1 MDFRVYLG
9 SLMLLIS
16 IASIILLVKFYHSP
30 SKDEQK
36 APKNDHKA
44 PKNDSS
50 SKHELKTYIIYT
62 GHKFKDEA
70 TSVAIYH
77 HLLEQVVPRN
87 ARRPILNYYWRSFS
101 GFVANLTDD
110 EAAKMAGL
118 DGVVSVFPNRKL
130 ELLNRRP

>member
-16 IASIILLVKFYHSP
+16 IASIILLVKIYHSP
-30 SKDEQK
+30 SKD
-36 APKNDHKA
+36 DHKA

-77 HLLEQVVPRN
+77 HLLEQVIPRN
-87 ARRPILNYYWRSFS
+87 ARRPILTYYWRTFS
-101 GFVANLTDD
+101 GFVADLTED

-118 DGVVSVFPNRKL
+118 DGVVSVFPDRKL
-130 ELLNRRP
+130 ELLYTRP

>member
-30 SKDEQK
+30 SKD
-36 APKNDHKA
+36 DHKA
-44 PKNDSS
+44 PKNDLF

-77 HLLEQVVPRN
+77 HLLEQVIPRN
-87 ARRPILNYYWRSFS
+87 ARRPILTYYWRSFS
-101 GFVANLTDD
+101 GFVANLTED

-118 DGVVSVFPNRKL
+118 DGVVSVFPDRNL
-130 ELLNRRP
+130 ELLNTRP